1 MKARLGSLCLA
12 LVIGLVMAGCG
23 SNSSSVTIAVS
34 PTSATVLVGTSF
46 QFIATPTGST
56 NAVQWSVN
64 GVANGNA
71 TFGTISPTGLYTAPA
86 NRPVP
91 ASAVAVPVVF
101 AIANSS
107 IPNSGSTGSVIE
119 LQSGFDIT
127 NFAPGN
133 TINISGNSQPGW
145 NSSFIIQASGLLS
158 NGKFG
163 VQIATPPG
171 PPPNGVGGT
180 ATATPNITISAQ
192 VQGTSAIAS
201 AIVNLDSGVRVS
213 ISQPTCTIGTN
224 ETFTF
229 TASVSGNTNQAVTWS
244 VSGVGTITP
253 TSLNTALYA
262 ALATTGTAT
271 VTATS
276 AFDPT
281 QSASATVTVAPAA
294 DPTVAT
300 LSPTTGALGATRQD
314 VYLSGTNFICTTAV
328 IVNNGATNIF
338 LPASSLFALS
348 STTFLVSVPD
358 SILST
363 LPTSGTTTTLT
374 FSAERQGSTTPVS
387 CSSCQLVLSPVRP
400 ALVAAT
406 PDSIPLPTGTFNI
419 TLDGGYFGTTHVTLD
434 ANNKPIQGKP
444 LVNVFFGGQSVPVV
458 NTNGTSTPP
467 PPNSTFTSDTSD
479 RQLQLSLSPS
489 PYLNG
494 GSGPAV
500 PGLYPI
506 TVVNNVACPT
516 IGASTCETNS
526 VNGPMASVN
535 LAVQPTAA
543 PTQIGSPLPVGVTGS
558 TPVPSS
564 VAINTATGVAVVAN
578 HGTHDVTIVSLGN
591 LASPSLSISTASL
604 CTGSIGSLSGPCGV
618 ATSPAAVAVDN
629 IRNLALVANSGNAT
643 LAVVD
648 LSVPK
653 VTALLT
659 FQSADSNGNPLS
671 LAPQAVGIN
680 PVTGRALVA
689 FSTSSGAGG
698 SNAGAI
704 LDMDQVQ
711 LATGVVPLPAAAAS
725 PILLNVVNIN
735 NGPNPHIAVS
745 SKLNWAL
752 ATPGGAGSLSI
763 VDLGRQ
769 TKTPITGLSCSSGVV
784 TASVSAT
791 PALQVG
797 QPVLIIISG
806 ASNSSVN
813 GIFQVRSVSNTNF
826 TYSQASCASGSAATA
841 LYALPVASLSTNPN
855 VRGVSIN
862 DETQKALLVD
872 ATNTVPA
879 FVFNILD
886 QTSALVQGLPSPT
899 NNVAAALNPL
909 TNTGVIVNSGGQA
922 FIVDPTTPKVVGL
935 PLNTGTTPVDVA
947 IDPASNT
954 ALIVN
959 SGSNNVSLFSLGGAL
974 RSGAPQIIQSSFSPG
989 RLQSSSHVTINSTLS
1004 LTALQE
1010 NPPNETVTLV
1020 GSFAGTTVPR
1030 LDGDPSQFQ
1039 NISRSPSLCGTT
1051 PNLCRVL
1058 TATLSGT
1065 ALATNG
1071 PRLYSLDASDSA
1083 TGISNAA
1090 ALQVIQAVS
1099 LMTTNDCTNP
1109 APQGVAIDAA
1119 HNAAVITEPGCNDV
1133 SIVNLATGIGFGAKP
1148 ELPVGTSPQGVA
1160 VYPQAGLAVAANAGS
1175 NANSVSI
1182 VDIINEPVP
1191 TTFTTDPTPTGVAI
1205 DLGLGKAAVTANGA
1219 SLVDVFPVS
1228 TTSQTPTTIGV
1239 QGGPSGVAINQTN
1252 HVALVANS
1260 SSNTVSVVNLTT
1272 NTTSFSSIPISFPQG
1287 VAFDPITGKFLITS
1301 LASNQVVVFDPNT
1314 GSTTTPPPIRV
1325 GIGPSSIAY
1334 NFESGTLVTAN
1345 NLSGTVSVV
1354 DFIDQTVRGVFSL
1367 PSSTQFAIDIHPQTN
1382 LAVVA
1387 DTADNEV
1394 LLVPLPH

>member
-1 MKARLGSLCLA
+1 MKARLALFCLT
-12 LVIGLVMAGCG
+12 LVIGLVMAGCK
-23 SNSSSVTIAVS
+23 SSPSTTTIAVS
-34 PTSATVLVGTSF
+34 PTSATVLLGTSF
-46 QFIATPTGST
+46 QFLSSASGSN

-64 GVANGNA
+64 GVPNGNA
-71 TFGTISPTGLYTAPA
+71 SFGMISPTGLYTAPA
-86 NRPVP
+86 SRLP
-91 ASAVAVPVVF
+91 ALGVIVPVVF
-101 AIANSS
+101 AVANAAL
-107 IPNSGSTGSVIE
+107 PNSGSTGSVIE
-119 LQSGFDIT
+119 LQSGFNMKD
-127 NFAPGN
+127 FAPGN

-145 NSSFIIQASGLLS
+145 NSSFIIQAAAVLS
-158 NGKFG
+158 NGQFG

-192 VQGTSAIAS
+192 VTGTSAIANATVS
-201 AIVNLDSGVRVS
+201 LDSGVRVS
-213 ISQPTCTIGTN
+213 LSQPTCTIYTN

-253 TSLNTALYA
+253 TGLNTALYA

-294 DPTVAT
+294 DPTVTA

-314 VYLSGTNFICTTAV
+314 VYLSGSNFICTTAV

-374 FSAERQGSTTPVS
+374 FSAERQGSTTAVS

-406 PDSIPLPTGTFNI
+406 PDSIALPTGTFNL
-419 TLDGGYFGTTHVTLD
+419 TLDGGYFGTTNVTID

-444 LVNVFFGGQSVPVV
+444 LVNVQFNGQS
-458 NTNGTSTPP
+458 NGTL
-467 PPNSTFTSDTSD
+467 TFNSD
-479 RQLQLSLSPS
+479 RQLTLAV
-489 PYLNG
+489 
-494 GSGPAV
+494 PASDASA

-506 TVVNNVACPT
+506 NVANTVSCPPSGT
-516 IGASTCETNS
+516 PVCGTGSP
-526 VNGPMASVN
+526 NGSMASAN
-535 LAVQPTAA
+535 LAVQPTAV
-543 PTQIGSPLPVGVTGS
+543 PKQVGPPPSGVVGVVTVGAIG
-558 TPVPSS
+558 TNPIPTA

-578 HGTHDVTIVSLGN
+578 RGTNDITLVNLGSL
-591 LASPSLSISTASL
+591 ATPSLSILTPSL
-604 CTGSIGSLSGPCGV
+604 CTGSIGTSAAPCGV
-618 ATSPAAVAVDN
+618 ATGPTSVAVDN
-629 IRNLALVANSGNAT
+629 IRNLALVANSGNSM

-648 LSVPK
+648 LGNPSGTPPVPPK
-653 VTALLT
+653 VTALLS
-659 FQSADSNGNPLS
+659 FQAVDSSGNPLL

-704 LDMDQVQ
+704 LDMDQVKA
-711 LATGVVPLPAAAAS
+711 ATNVVALPAPGAA

-735 NGPNPHIAVS
+735 NGPQPQIAVS
-745 SKLNWAL
+745 AKLNWAL
-752 ATPGGAGSLSI
+752 ATPGGTGSLSI

-769 TKTPITGLSCSSGVV
+769 TTNQITSLSCSGGVV
-784 TASVSAT
+784 TANVSII
-791 PALQVG
+791 PSLQPG
-797 QPVLIIISG
+797 QPVLITG
-806 ASNSSVN
+806 ASPSSLN

-826 TYSQASCASGSAATA
+826 TYSQASCASGSGGTAA
-841 LYALPVASLSTNPN
+841 YAVPVATLATNPN

-872 ATNTVPA
+872 PTNTVPA

-886 QTSALVQGLPSPT
+886 QSSPAVSNLPSGS
-899 NNVAAALNPL
+899 NNVATAMNPL
-909 TNTGVIVNSGGQA
+909 TNVGVIVNRTGNQGL
-922 FIVDPTTPKVVGL
+922 VVNPVTPTVVPGL
-935 PLNTGTTPVDVA
+935 SFTTGNVPVDVA
-947 IDPASNT
+947 IDPAANT
-954 ALIVN
+954 ALVVN
-959 SGSNNVSLFSLGGAL
+959 QGDNTVSLFSLGGPL
-974 RSGAPQIIQSSFSPG
+974 RSSPQIVQGSFVSAGSTQSSTN
-989 RLQSSSHVTINSTLS
+989 VTIKSS
-1004 LTALQE
+1004 LGSAAMPQ
-1010 NPPNETVTLV
+1010 NQTVTLV
-1020 GSFAGTTVPR
+1020 GNFPGTPVPR
-1030 LDGDPSQFQ
+1030 LDGNCSSALIGLPTIT
-1039 NISRSPSLCGTT
+1039 NGGRM
-1051 PNLCRVL
+1051 L
-1058 TATLSGT
+1058 TATISGSFLT
-1065 ALATNG
+1065 ANG
-1071 PRLYSLDASDSA
+1071 PRLYALDVVDSC
-1083 TGISNAA
+1083 TTPTSFSNTAP
-1090 ALQVIQAVS
+1090 LQVIQAVT
-1099 LMTTNDCTNP
+1099 LKTTDCSSP

-1119 HNAAVITEPGCNDV
+1119 HNAAVVTEPGCNHV
-1133 SIVNLATGIGFGAKP
+1133 SLVSLAPTTIGQGVFGATD
-1148 ELPVGTSPQGVA
+1148 LAVGTNPQGVA
-1160 VYPQAGLAVAANAGS
+1160 VYPQAGLAVAANASS
-1175 NANSVSI
+1175 NNVSI
-1182 VDIINEPVP
+1182 VDIVNNAVP
-1191 TTFTTDPTPTGVAI
+1191 TTFTVDPIPTGVAI
-1205 DLGLGKAAVTANGA
+1205 DLGLGKATVTANGA

-1228 TTSQTPTTIGV
+1228 TTSQTPTTVGV
-1239 QGGPSGVAINQTN
+1239 QQGPTAVAIDQKD
-1252 HVALVANS
+1252 HVAVVANS
-1260 SSNTVSVVNLTT
+1260 NSNTASVVNLST
-1272 NTTSFSSIPISFPQG
+1272 NTVSLTSSISFPQG
-1287 VAFDPITGKFLITS
+1287 VAFDPITGAFLVTS
-1301 LASNQVVVFDPNT
+1301 AASNQVIALNPNT
-1314 GSTTTPPPIRV
+1314 SATLGIRV
-1325 GIGPSSIAY
+1325 GIGPSSVAY